1 MCFSQCAVRAA
12 TQGRVLVLEGLE
24 KAERNVLPV
33 LNNLLEN
40 REMQLEDGRFLMSA
54 ERYDKLL
61 QVRTEICQ
69 NRLVDLKS
77 LQALSIKVFWFKS
90 QTGISDFFFSFLR
103 QQQLML
109 IIFTP
114 LYLGLIQLSMV
125 YI

>member
-1 MCFSQCAVRAA
+1 MNLLIGLGFSCVCPQCAVRAA

-61 QVRTEICQ
+61 QVRTT
-69 NRLVDLKS
+69 
-77 LQALSIKVFWFKS
+77 LSPTKVKHLGWFKVLQVILNVYRERS
-90 QTGISDFFFSFLR
+90 LV
-103 QQQLML
+103 
-109 IIFTP
+109 FT
-114 LYLGLIQLSMV
+114 S
-125 YI
+125 

>member
-1 MCFSQCAVRAA
+1 MNSLIRLDLLCVCPQCAVRAA

-61 QVRTEICQ
+61 QVRAVHSPT
-69 NRLVDLKS
+69 N
-77 LQALSIKVFWFKS
+77 
-90 QTGISDFFFSFLR
+90 
-103 QQQLML
+103 
-109 IIFTP
+109 TP
-114 LYLGLIQLSMV
+114 LRV
-125 YI
+125 